1 MARPGAVRS
10 VPEPVFGEGGEQP
23 SAQYPQEALIPV
35 TTFQPVDA
43 CRAATHQSHNPAQIP
58 MPARSP
64 ASGAR
69 VTLRLWPALMLAALT
84 LGACALPPPYQPPS
98 APVPA
103 PPSEPAIETQPATPP
118 ATVEEVQP
126 LPEPVVREPTLGA
139 ASRALVSQAQAQLDG
154 GNYAVAASSIE
165 RALRI
170 EPDNPLLWIELGK
183 LRQAEG
189 NYVQAENMGR
199 KAVSM
204 AINTPRTQSSAWRL
218 IAESYQARGRNAEAQ
233 EALNRANGLAS
244 R

>member
-1 MARPGAVRS
+1 
-10 VPEPVFGEGGEQP
+10 
-23 SAQYPQEALIPV
+23 V
-35 TTFQPVDA
+35 TTSFQSADA
-43 CRAATHQSHNPAQIP
+43 RAAAPHS
-58 MPARSP
+58 RSP
-64 ASGAR
+64 AAGAHAI
-69 VTLRLWPALMLAALT
+69 LRPWLAVLALSLT
-84 LGACALPPPYQPPS
+84 LGACALPAPYQPP
-98 APVPA
+98 PA
-103 PPSEPAIETQPATPP
+103 PLPPPPPPVVETQPATPP
-118 ATVEEVQP
+118 ATIEETQP

-139 ASRALVSQAQAQLDG
+139 ASRALVSQAQAQLEG

-218 IAESYQARGRNAEAQ
+218 IAESYRARGRNAEAQ
-233 EALNRANGLAS
+233 EALDRADGLAS